1 MSYATLSTTTQQS
14 SRLSAAP
21 PLLAASSAR
30 QGSVN
35 IISIGRRRRRVAAD
49 YVRGGPPQPVG
60 PRASATNF
68 TSNSRNSVGDIEA
81 MSSLS
86 NDATEMV
93 M

>member
-30 QGSVN
+30 QGCVN
-35 IISIGRRRRRVAAD
+35 IISIGRRRRRVD
-49 YVRGGPPQPVG
+49 YVRGGPPQLVG

-68 TSNSRNSVGDIEA
+68 TSNSRNSARDIEA